1 MKTTQQYIIA
11 TKTSRFLANAIDQFI
26 IGLLMIT
33 VIGLPLGIIY
43 HLYRDSFKFLNYQS
57 IGKKAVGIRIIDFS
71 NRKSPYITSIKRHWY
86 TWVPLFAIIDGIY
99 LIFNKNSQRFGD
111 LIANTIV
118 VIDFDGYEYDEFV
131 NHPINNQE
139 KFNFKESTN
148 KLKINFKNI
157 FSNLAS
163 FIKKKYKKYK
173 TIIFIIFTLSF
184 LIVFFLIRD
193 EQQTSRE
200 NAKRYELRMKKLE
213 VRNFLVNNMFLL
225 NNNIIIDSDDSRYI
239 LNNNLT
245 LHFDFDYY
253 DWKYDGTPND
263 QALLSFTALKNTEND
278 IKCKI
283 VTKTLDGIE
292 IESKQYRINEIYPTQ
307 TTNIGI
313 PFKFTRDNYDK
324 LIDIHIITNDFERSY
339 WNLKPYDDYEY
350 SNCNDECQSYFEELI
365 KYYK

>member
-1 MKTTQQYIIA
+1 MKKTQQYIIA

-86 TWVPLFAIIDGIY
+86 TLVPLFAIIDGIY

-163 FIKKKYKKYK
+163 FIKKIYKKYK
-173 TIIFIIFTLSF
+173 TI
-184 LIVFFLIRD
+184 FFLIFTFLFLIIFGLFYG
-193 EQQTSRE
+193 EQERKRE
-200 NAKRYELRMKKLE
+200 YQERY
-213 VRNFLVNNMFLL
+213 FLIENMYLL
-225 NNNIIIDSDDSRYI
+225 NNEIIVDTYNNRYI
-239 LNNNLT
+239 LNDNLT
-245 LHFDFDYY
+245 LSFNFNT
-253 DWKYDGTPND
+253 WGNE
-263 QALLSFTALKNTEND
+263 LSFTVLKNTENY

-283 VTKTLDGIE
+283 DSKTLDGI
-292 IESKQYRINEIYPTQ
+292 IIQSKELIIKNIYPTQ
-307 TTNIGI
+307 TSTITF
-313 PFKFTRDNYDK
+313 PKDYFFSDYDK
-324 LIDIHIITNDFERSY
+324 IIDIHITTNNFKRSY
-339 WNLKPYDDYEY
+339 WNLKPHDEY
-350 SNCNDECQSYFEELI
+350 SYYYNYCNDECESYFEKL
-365 KYYK
+365 KTYYK